1 MNIRRIFFLNLV
13 VSILFVSLPGLISCK
28 SSTEANNNDQTVYP
42 DSGLSYSQHIRP
54 IFIQDCASIG
64 SCHQTAIRAGGL
76 DLETDPPDPNF
87 PGNHGPTVVA
97 FNPSQSY
104 LYQVLFDQVPGISRR
119 MPPPNFSVSGLED
132 AKINAIGTWISEG
145 VNTAN

>member
-1 MNIRRIFFLNLV
+1 MASVLF
-13 VSILFVSLPGLISCK
+13 ILFSALISCK
-28 SSTEANNNDQTVYP
+28 SSTEANKNDNQMVYP
-42 DSGLSYSQHIRP
+42 DSGLSYSQHIYP

-87 PGNHGPTVVA
+87 PGNNGPSVIA
-97 FNPSQSY
+97 FSPNQSHLY
-104 LYQVLFDQVPGISRR
+104 LVLFDQVPNVSRR

-132 AKINAIGTWISEG
+132 AKINAIGKWISEG
-145 VNTAN
+145 ANTAN

>member
-1 MNIRRIFFLNLV
+1 MNIRRIFFLNFVL
-13 VSILFVSLPGLISCK
+13 SIIFILFSVLISCK
-28 SSTEANNNDQTVYP
+28 SGTEANNNDQTVYP
-42 DSGLSYSQHIRP
+42 DSGLSYSQHIYP

-97 FNPSQSY
+97 FSPNQSNLY
-104 LYQVLFDQVPGISRR
+104 LSLFDQVSGVCRR
-119 MPPPNFSVSGLED
+119 MPPPDFSVSGLED
-132 AKINAIGTWISEG
+132 AKIKAIGQWISEG
-145 VNTAN
+145 AIPVR